1 MSCGR
6 ISFLSRIK
14 WLLCYSF
21 SRTKRPYETGKCH
34 DCLWCEYIQQCME
47 DYKCLVE
54 PEITGDFYKMAK
66 TELSSAYGTAVSA
79 AYRGMTHA
87 VMGEPVENTKS
98 HDDTL
103 CLYDHV
109 DEFLDELER
118 EGDFR

>member
-6 ISFLSRIK
+6 INILSRIK
-14 WLLCYSF
+14 WLIGYSF

-54 PEITGDFYKMAK
+54 PEITGVWDHTLDDFEKADDFVYG
-66 TELSSAYGTAVSA
+66 EAY
-79 AYRGMTHA
+79 
-87 VMGEPVENTKS
+87 
-98 HDDTL
+98 
-103 CLYDHV
+103 
-109 DEFLDELER
+109 LDELER

>member
-1 MSCGR
+1 MLCGR
-6 ISFLSRIK
+6 ISILSRIK
-14 WLLCYSF
+14 WLFGYSF

-54 PEITGDFYKMAK
+54 PEITGVWDAFHN
-66 TELSSAYGTAVSA
+66 GT
-79 AYRGMTHA
+79 THA
-87 VMGEPVENTKS
+87 VMGEPVENIES
-98 HDDTL
+98 HDDTF
-103 CLYDHV
+103 CVYDHV

>member
-6 ISFLSRIK
+6 ISILSRIK
-14 WLLCYSF
+14 WMIGYSF

-54 PEITGDFYKMAK
+54 PEITGEWDHTLDDF
-66 TELSSAYGTAVSA
+66 ERNEDFVYGEA
-79 AYRGMTHA
+79 
-87 VMGEPVENTKS
+87 
-98 HDDTL
+98 
-103 CLYDHV
+103 
-109 DEFLDELER
+109 FLDELEQ

>member
-6 ISFLSRIK
+6 ISILSRIK
-14 WLLCYSF
+14 WLIGYSF

-54 PEITGDFYKMAK
+54 PEITGVWDHTLDDFERDSNVVYG
-66 TELSSAYGTAVSA
+66 EAY
-79 AYRGMTHA
+79 
-87 VMGEPVENTKS
+87 
-98 HDDTL
+98 
-103 CLYDHV
+103 
-109 DEFLDELER
+109 LDELER

>member
-6 ISFLSRIK
+6 ISILSRIK
-14 WLLCYSF
+14 WLIGYSF

-54 PEITGDFYKMAK
+54 PEITG
-66 TELSSAYGTAVSA
+66 EWHEVYG
-79 AYRGMTHA
+79 
-87 VMGEPVENTKS
+87 E
-98 HDDTL
+98 D
-103 CLYDHV
+103 
-109 DEFLDELER
+109 FLDELER

>member
-6 ISFLSRIK
+6 INILSRIK
-14 WLLCYSF
+14 WLIGYSF

-54 PEITGDFYKMAK
+54 PEITGDWYEEVYGETPEMIEYHKK
-66 TELSSAYGTAVSA
+66 CTEEY
-79 AYRGMTHA
+79 
-87 VMGEPVENTKS
+87 
-98 HDDTL
+98 
-103 CLYDHV
+103 
-109 DEFLDELER
+109 LDELER